1 MLCIYSSIGFNGAA
15 DMRKHF
21 EGENGEA
28 KGKIFVEQGIVFSQ
42 QWTHR
47 IDAWGNTE
55 DASHPPW
62 SWGWNSQWDSV

>member
-1 MLCIYSSIGFNGAA
+1 MLQTIELQMLCIYSSIGFNGAA

-42 QWTHR
+42 Q
-47 IDAWGNTE
+47 
-55 DASHPPW
+55 
-62 SWGWNSQWDSV
+62 